1 MFQRSGALPHRSS
14 DQRAIECEP
23 SSQRD
28 NRTPAVVVVDN
39 EPDVLAILH
48 RLIRDLAFP
57 YDVVAADSGQTALDQ
72 IGRYAVPL
80 LVTDYSMPGMNGVQ
94 LIAAVKQLFPST
106 RVALISALPAAE
118 LERRSQNAP
127 VDYYLSKPF
136 HFSQIEQII
145 RACLNVS
152 PDTHLS

>member
-23 SSQRD
+23 SSQCD
-28 NRTPAVVVVDN
+28 DRTPAVVVVDD

-57 YDVVAADSGQTALDQ
+57 YDIIAADSGQTALDQ
-72 IGRYAVPL
+72 IGRYVVPL
-80 LVTDYSMPGMNGVQ
+80 LVTDYSMPAMNGVQ
-94 LIAAVKQLFPST
+94 LIAAVKQLSPNT

-118 LERRSQNAP
+118 LERRAGDAP

-136 HFSQIEQII
+136 HFSQIEQIV
-145 RACLNVS
+145 RACLNSS
-152 PDTHLS
+152 PPTRLV